1 MSSPPPRPARF
12 ARLRGA
18 VDRVPTRWF
27 AGVATGLFLAVS
39 AAFGGLATVA
49 SEPDAT
55 AASGDRID
63 GSPFAVTI
71 DRAVLIDALPEL
83 QLEPEKAGDRL
94 LAVVL
99 TAENVTSDPLTSG
112 EEYGLTGGIQ
122 LEGVAD
128 LAGVPGRAVYRWD
141 DSTASPM
148 FQPGVPAQ
156 VAVFWDVPAGV
167 LDAGALTDGGEVTVR
182 LIDRELI
189 DTTLYDGGRWEPTGA
204 ATRVTVPIRD
214 VGAGTAPE

>member
-1 MSSPPPRPARF
+1 MSSPPPRRARF
-12 ARLRGA
+12 SRLRGA

-49 SEPDAT
+49 SEPDAV
-55 AASGDRID
+55 AASGDRVA

-71 DRAVLIDALPEL
+71 DRAILIDALPEL
-83 QLEPEKAGDRL
+83 SLEPERSGDRL

-99 TAENVTSDPLTSG
+99 TAENTTLDPLTSG

-122 LEGVAD
+122 LD
-128 LAGVPGRAVYRWD
+128 GVPELAAVAGRAVYRWD
-141 DSTASPM
+141 DSTESPL
-148 FQPGVPAQ
+148 FQPGVPAE
-156 VAVFWDVPAGV
+156 VAVFWDVPSEV
-167 LDAGALTDGGEVTVR
+167 LDAGALADGGELTVR
-182 LIDRELI
+182 VIDRQLI
-189 DTTLYDGGRWEPTGA
+189 DTTLYDGGRWEPTGT

-214 VGAGTAPE
+214 VGAGTAPG